1 MIRKQIKAAAKQQI
15 RGQIGMLYL
24 ISVIVFSISMIP
36 VAGFILGPGLSM
48 GVILVYLNMTYG
60 KPPVV
65 EDALNGARFLGKSW
79 WLNFLISFFTALWSM
94 LFVIPGIIKS
104 LSYSLAFYVLAD
116 NPHMTAREALNES
129 KRMMHGH
136 KMELF
141 VMQLS
146 FIGWYILCMFTFFL
160 PIFYVIP
167 YHNTSIAN
175 FYQYVKQ
182 VTPPLQ
188 APAQQYVQY

>member
-15 RGQIGMLYL
+15 KGQIGMLFL
-24 ISVIVFSISMIP
+24 ISVIVSMISMVP
-36 VAGFILGPGLSM
+36 VAGMILGPGLSM
-48 GVILVYLNMTYG
+48 GMILVYLNMTYG

-65 EDALNGARFLGKSW
+65 EDALNGARFLGKAW

-94 LFVIPGIIKS
+94 LFYIPGIIAS
-104 LSYSLAFYVLAD
+104 LRYSLAFYVLAE
-116 NPHMTAREALNES
+116 NPHMTARQALNES
-129 KRMMHGH
+129 KRLMQGH

-141 VMQLS
+141 VMNLS
-146 FIGWYILCMFTFFL
+146 FIGWYILCMFTFFI
-160 PIFYVIP
+160 PIFYVTP

-182 VTPPLQ
+182 VAPPVQ
-188 APAQQYVQY
+188 TTAEQYAQY